1 MEIIIEFAKEE
12 DLSAIA
18 ALSKAFEEEQCCNGI
33 VADKENFF
41 ATKKVVIAKVEEKLI
56 GYCYGEEEI
65 KQRNT
70 TFFKKGQKSFYLE
83 EIYIDK
89 KYRNKKIGTKLFN
102 FIENYAQKIGCE
114 IIETTAVSKDYQKL
128 LSFYIDKLNFNFWSA
143 SLIKKL

>member
-1 MEIIIEFAKEE
+1 MEIIIEFAKKE
-12 DLSAIA
+12 DLSVIA
-18 ALSKAFEEEQCCNGI
+18 SLSKAFEEEQCCNGI
-33 VADKENFF
+33 IADNENFF
-41 ATKKVVIAKVEEKLI
+41 ATKKVVIAKVNEKLI

-114 IIETTAVSKDYQKL
+114 IIETTAVSKDYRKL